1 MKKKVILVLL
11 LFLCLSPLA
20 AQSDSDEFTGPYT
33 EPLPYEEIEFPDW
46 AWDVRRLEV
55 IFFGSVP
62 LTYILTNLV
71 YDISI
76 YASHEWDNEYRMGT
90 ARTQDDI
97 KFMLTT
103 SLYLSGGIAVT
114 DFILGKIFSFRERQS
129 KE

>member
-1 MKKKVILVLL
+1 M
-11 LFLCLSPLA
+11 
-20 AQSDSDEFTGPYT
+20 
-33 EPLPYEEIEFPDW
+33 
-46 AWDVRRLEV
+46 EV